1 MLATLIDA
9 PFDNKDWVFE
19 TKWDGFRL
27 VARIEKGSVTLFS
40 RSGLIVSDNYL
51 PIAKAL
57 EKMKKDAVID
67 GELVAF
73 DEHGVSRF
81 QLLQN
86 ALRATANLH
95 YCVFDIMFL
104 GGGDLRD
111 LPLTERKKQL
121 KAILPKDPLLT
132 YSEHWPERGKRLF
145 KEAQRLHLEGIMAK
159 RAASRYLSGARSKDW
174 LKIKTGKRQEVVI
187 VGFTAPKRSRPHFG
201 ALVLAM
207 REGKDWRYAGHVGT
221 GFSHAM
227 LEELHTKMVPLRTAS
242 SPFKER
248 VKDEA
253 VTTWV
258 KPKLVAEVKFTE
270 WTSAGEMRH
279 PAFLGLREDK
289 KAIDVVMEKEER
301 PSK

>member
-1 MLATLIDA
+1 
-9 PFDNKDWVFE
+9 
-19 TKWDGFRL
+19 
-27 VARIEKGSVTLFS
+27 
-40 RSGLIVSDNYL
+40 
-51 PIAKAL
+51 
-57 EKMKKDAVID
+57 
-67 GELVAF
+67 
-73 DEHGVSRF
+73 
-81 QLLQN
+81 
-86 ALRATANLH
+86 
-95 YCVFDIMFL
+95 
-104 GGGDLRD
+104 
-111 LPLTERKKQL
+111 
-121 KAILPKDPLLT
+121 
-132 YSEHWPERGKRLF
+132 
-145 KEAQRLHLEGIMAK
+145 
-159 RAASRYLSGARSKDW
+159 
-174 LKIKTGKRQEVVI
+174 
-187 VGFTAPKRSRPHFG
+187 
-201 ALVLAM
+201 M